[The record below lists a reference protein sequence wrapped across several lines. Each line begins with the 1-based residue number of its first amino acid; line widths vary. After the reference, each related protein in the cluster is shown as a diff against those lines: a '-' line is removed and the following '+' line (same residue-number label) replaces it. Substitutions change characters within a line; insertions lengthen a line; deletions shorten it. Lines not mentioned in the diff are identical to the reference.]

1 MAQFVLGSVGDWA
14 RLTTVLSEEAEVE
27 REERREGSL
36 VREVEREERREGS
49 LAREGS
55 LEQAEICSKTLIF
68 VFPEREERREGSMAR
83 EGSPEQAGRGEG
95 SGGASGREGGAQ
107 AWGGKLQGMSLS
119 ETVRYLH

>member
-1 MAQFVLGSVGDWA
+1 MVLGSVGDWA
-14 RLTTVLSEEAEVE
+14 RLTTVLSEEAEVD

-36 VREVEREERREGS
+36 D
-49 LAREGS
+49 REGS

-68 VFPEREERREGSMAR
+68 VFPEREERREEGR

-95 SGGASGREGGAQ
+95 SGGASGREEGAQ

-119 ETVRYLH
+119 ETHIFVKKIEY